1 MAGDAAGHSPAGT
14 KGSRMSFLSDLFEG
28 NFSNLSNDIT
38 HAPSSFVRDW
48 STEWPGVAA
57 AAALAIPFV
66 GPDISAGIA
75 GLTGL
80 DAFSGAADAGLTAAD
95 AAAGGTVA
103 DIAAGGAGAG
113 DVLSSTLP
121 ADALALAPDA
131 AAAASDPFAAGAG
144 LDLTGGTGLTQ
155 AATDAAAAPT
165 FAPTDA
171 ELTGGITGTG
181 TAPTTAAAGGGG
193 GLTST
198 LSSTLSSPWTKLALA
213 GAPLALTL
221 ARGEPSLPSGINP
234 AAANAT
240 ALAQQGGTLNASQN
254 SVLQQMKQDATN
266 AARQAMFNQGVQNP
280 EADSR
285 WPQWV
290 AQIDSQVSAA
300 AQQMI
305 QQNIQNSLQGDQ
317 QLIQIAQLQM
327 SADQAF
333 TNNLVR
339 ATTAIGTAAGLGG
352 LKLQVAS

>member
-1 MAGDAAGHSPAGT
+1 
-14 KGSRMSFLSDLFEG
+14 MSFLSDLFEG
-28 NFSNLSNDIT
+28 HWSNLSTDIT
-38 HAPSSFVRDW
+38 HAPSSLVRDYR
-48 STEWPGVAA
+48 SEWPYAAA

-66 GPDISAGIA
+66 GPDIAAGVA

-80 DAFSGAADAGLTAAD
+80 DAFAGGTAAADAGLTAAD
-95 AAAGGTVA
+95 V
-103 DIAAGGAGAG
+103 AAGGAAAG

-131 AAAASDPFAAGAG
+131 AAAATDPFAAGAG
-144 LDLTGGTGLTQ
+144 LDLSGGTGLS
-155 AATDAAAAPT
+155 AAASDAAAPT
-165 FAPTDA
+165 FAQTDA

-181 TAPTTAAAGGGG
+181 GAAPAAASGGGG
-193 GLTST
+193 ITDT
-198 LSSTLSSPWTKLALA
+198 LSGIMKSPWTKIAMGA
-213 GAPLALTL
+213 APLALTL
-221 ARGEPSLPSGINP
+221 ARGEPSLPPQI
-234 AAANAT
+234 AAAQAN
-240 ALAQQGGTLNASQN
+240 AQQLASQGSALNQSQN

-266 AARQAMFNQGVQNP
+266 AARQAMFNQGVTNP

-305 QQNIQNSLQGDQ
+305 QQNIQNSLQGDA

-327 SADQAF
+327 SSDQAF

-339 ATTAIGTAAGLGG
+339 ATTALGTAFGLGG
-352 LKLQVAS
+352 GGFRVVPQ

>member
-1 MAGDAAGHSPAGT
+1 
-14 KGSRMSFLSDLFEG
+14 MSFLSDLFEG
-28 NFSNLSNDIT
+28 KWSNLGTDIT
-38 HAPSSFVRDW
+38 HAPASLVRDYR
-48 STEWPGVAA
+48 SEWPYAAA

-66 GPDISAGIA
+66 GPDIAAGVA

-80 DAFSGAADAGLTAAD
+80 DAFAGGTAAADAGLTAAD
-95 AAAGGTVA
+95 V
-103 DIAAGGAGAG
+103 AAGGAAAG

-131 AAAASDPFAAGAG
+131 AAAATDPFAAWAG
-144 LDLTGGTGLTQ
+144 LDLSGGTGLS
-155 AATDAAAAPT
+155 AAASDTAAAAPT
-165 FAPTDA
+165 FAQTDA

-181 TAPTTAAAGGGG
+181 GAAPAAAGGGG
-193 GLTST
+193 GGLTDT
-198 LSSTLSSPWTKLALA
+198 LSGIIKSPWTKLAVGA
-213 GAPLALTL
+213 APLALTL
-221 ARGEPSLPSGINP
+221 ARGEPSLPPQI
-234 AAANAT
+234 AAAQANAQQ
-240 ALAQQGGTLNASQN
+240 LAQQGGNLNASQN

-305 QQNIQNSLQGDQ
+305 QQNIQNSLQGDA

-327 SADQAF
+327 SSDQAF
-333 TNNLVR
+333 TNNLIR
-339 ATTAIGTAAGLGG
+339 ATTAMGTSFGLGG
-352 LKLQVAS
+352 GGFRVVPQ